1 MRERD
6 GVRVNFMKK
15 LFLFFILL
23 FLLAGFL
30 MPVADAHAFSLMEGV
45 GGGCTGSGNCTF
57 CDILRV
63 IHNVGKFVF
72 LSTAGIAMIMF
83 IIGGLMLIFNM
94 GNAEAVTKS
103 KQLILHTFI
112 AVVIILAAYTIV
124 NLIINLFLHVDP
136 ATWFINGEWWQGP
149 TCQ

>member
-6 GVRVNFMKK
+6 GVRINFMNK

-94 GNAEAVTKS
+94 GDAEAVTKS

>member
-6 GVRVNFMKK
+6 GVRINFMNK

>member
-1 MRERD
+1 M
-6 GVRVNFMKK
+6 NK

-94 GNAEAVTKS
+94 GDAEAVTKS

>member
-1 MRERD
+1 
-6 GVRVNFMKK
+6 MKK

-30 MPVADAHAFSLMEGV
+30 LPVADAHAFSLMEGV

-63 IHNVGKFVF
+63 IHNVGRFIF
-72 LSTAGIAMIMF
+72 TSTAGIAF
-83 IIGGLMLIFNM
+83 ILFMWAGAGLIFNWGSTEM
-94 GNAEAVTKS
+94 VAANK
-103 KQLILHTFI
+103 KLIFHTLLAI
-112 AVVIILAAYTIV
+112 VIILAAYTIV

>member
-63 IHNVGKFVF
+63 IHNVGKFIF
-72 LSTAGIAMIMF
+72 ASTAGIAF
-83 IIGGLMLIFNM
+83 ILFIWAGVGLIFNL
-94 GNAEAVTKS
+94 GNTEMIAANK
-103 KQLILHTFI
+103 KLIFHTLLAI
-112 AVVIILAAYTIV
+112 VIILAAYTIV
-124 NLIINLFLHVDP
+124 NMLLQVLTGQTQLSGK
-136 ATWFINGEWWQGP
+136 AWWQGP

>member
-30 MPVADAHAFSLMEGV
+30 LPVADAHAFSLMEGV

-94 GNAEAVTKS
+94 GDAEAVTTS

>member
-6 GVRVNFMKK
+6 GVRVNFMNK

>member
-30 MPVADAHAFSLMEGV
+30 LPVADAHAFSLMEGV
-45 GGGCTGSGNCTF
+45 GGGCSESGNCTF

>member
-30 MPVADAHAFSLMEGV
+30 LPVADAHAFSLMEGV

>member
-6 GVRVNFMKK
+6 GVRVNFMNK

-30 MPVADAHAFSLMEGV
+30 LPVADAHAFSLMEGV